1 MSSGKRLRIPF
12 RRKESQSSSPSPPFS
27 NTTANTPN
35 TTILNNV
42 ISGSLI
48 RTNASSSIR
57 IANSSRPANI
67 SGDKPTLVQNEAF
80 QKATQEYIDHLS
92 DDDKVAFQSAT
103 DIMEKLGELQ
113 QGRFRISSSHTTR
126 VQKVQKV
133 LQCVKQFLGSIAI
146 CIQHHPEIS
155 SLVVGGLNCILT
167 VGTFHQSLS
176 FIITNIGQL
185 ALGYIEF
192 FESLTDMM
200 ERIGDHLTYLSKY
213 SITFQN
219 SEEVQKVRVMYCNS

>member
-1 MSSGKRLRIPF
+1 M
-12 RRKESQSSSPSPPFS
+12 
-27 NTTANTPN
+27 
-35 TTILNNV
+35 
-42 ISGSLI
+42 
-48 RTNASSSIR
+48 
-57 IANSSRPANI
+57 
-67 SGDKPTLVQNEAF
+67 LVQNEAF